1 MHMSFNTVFTKSQAP
16 LPCPLTQ
23 IFLTSTCKK
32 KCLEKNLFCSLQS
45 KYRTENEVLTREAK
59 LVAPKMLSV
68 IIRTFMKQNLLKTV
82 SNEEIQDL
90 TF

>member
-1 MHMSFNTVFTKSQAP
+1 MCILLVHAHELLHSIYKIPSTTTLSAHSDLPDKHLQKKS
-16 LPCPLTQ
+16 
-23 IFLTSTCKK
+23 
-32 KCLEKNLFCSLQS
+32 LEKNLFRSLQS

-82 SNEEIQDL
+82 SN
-90 TF
+90 